1 MKHWFGAAAALLLVL
16 SGTGCAAVYSL
27 KPYYTEANAVE
38 LPPEVRGLWQ
48 LKGKP
53 DGEIETVRL
62 RILPDGE
69 VNIHEF
75 YKSKDGKERV
85 FSTTCKVRFFKVEG
99 SLYADCLPEKT
110 DCAGDSAIG
119 TAMLLTRIPAHMLLK
134 VVAADDTLRFFYPEL
149 LPDALKKGLLPADL
163 TWTTLE
169 ETPGKNSP
177 ALVFTAPGSVWEKVL
192 RKSSTLLFSAD
203 PDDGMLFE
211 RVLVQ

>member
-38 LPPEVRGLWQ
+38 LPPETRGLWQ

-75 YKSKDGKERV
+75 HKSKDGKERV

-110 DCAGDSAIG
+110 DCAGIRPS
-119 TAMLLTRIPAHMLLK
+119 
-134 VVAADDTLRFFYPEL
+134 
-149 LPDALKKGLLPADL
+149 
-163 TWTTLE
+163 
-169 ETPGKNSP
+169 
-177 ALVFTAPGSVWEKVL
+177 
-192 RKSSTLLFSAD
+192 
-203 PDDGMLFE
+203 E
-211 RVLVQ
+211 RPCS

>member
-38 LPPEVRGLWQ
+38 LPPEARGLWQ

-85 FSTTCKVRFFKVEG
+85 FSTTCKVRFFKVEV
-99 SLYADCLPEKT
+99 CMP
-110 DCAGDSAIG
+110 
-119 TAMLLTRIPAHMLLK
+119 TACR
-134 VVAADDTLRFFYPEL
+134 
-149 LPDALKKGLLPADL
+149 KKQIVRGIRP
-163 TWTTLE
+163 
-169 ETPGKNSP
+169 S
-177 ALVFTAPGSVWEKVL
+177 
-192 RKSSTLLFSAD
+192 
-203 PDDGMLFE
+203 E
-211 RVLVQ
+211 RPCS